1 MQNKTQGECSMRN
14 DANDDDDD
22 TKSFMASLYYASIC
36 RNAKGKLTALLNYL
50 NIMEMN
56 EKIVKM
62 KKNSLKGKWKSRARE
77 LAAMQQKNT
86 KTIQNKHR

>member
-1 MQNKTQGECSMRN
+1 MRN
-14 DANDDDDD
+14 DNDDGDVDS
-22 TKSFMASLYYASIC
+22 KSFMASQYYASFC

-62 KKNSLKGKWKSRARE
+62 KKKQLKGKMKEYKHSERE
-77 LAAMQQKNT
+77 STAIK
-86 KTIQNKHR
+86 KKKKKKKQNKHR